1 MSSCS
6 FFTRRRPRRAR
17 RRRRATLFG
26 GHLVEHRQVV
36 EALPELLDA
45 AQLALGVGQ
54 LAGDLLGARLVV
66 PQIRIGGL
74 VLQLL
79 DAAAQPLDIEHPL
92 HRGQGGVECG
102 DIGLTVGIHGS
113 SGYRLGSSVAAAAG
127 SAPFSIGAVTSS
139 AATRQ
144 PLARGRAATESCDM
158 RPYHVAIVGSGPSGY
173 FAAASLLKF
182 ADATDDADVRVD
194 MLEMLPTPW
203 GLVRSGVAPDHPKI
217 KSISA
222 QFEKTAL
229 DPRFRFFGNIVVGDH
244 VQAAELAERYDAV
257 IYAVGA
263 QSDRSLGIPGEDLPG
278 SVAAVDFVGWYNAHP
293 HFEEM
298 APDLSSG
305 RAVVVGNGN
314 VALDVARILV
324 TDPDV
329 LAATDIADHA
339 LQSLHDRGVEEVA
352 DHRAARPA
360 AGPVHH
366 AGAARARRPRGPRRR
381 RRDRRPRRLRRHLR
395 RGPRGRGQDRQEQH
409 QGAAR
414 LRRTRAGGRQA
425 PDRVPVPHLADRD
438 QGRRR
443 VESIVLGRN
452 ELVDDNGRIVAK
464 DTGEREEVPAQ
475 LVVRA
480 VGYRGVPTPGLP
492 FDDAAAPSRTPP
504 AGSTAAATSTSSAG
518 SNAGP
523 PG

>member
-1 MSSCS
+1 
-6 FFTRRRPRRAR
+6 
-17 RRRRATLFG
+17 
-26 GHLVEHRQVV
+26 
-36 EALPELLDA
+36 
-45 AQLALGVGQ
+45 
-54 LAGDLLGARLVV
+54 
-66 PQIRIGGL
+66 
-74 VLQLL
+74 
-79 DAAAQPLDIEHPL
+79 
-92 HRGQGGVECG
+92 
-102 DIGLTVGIHGS
+102 
-113 SGYRLGSSVAAAAG
+113 
-127 SAPFSIGAVTSS
+127 
-139 AATRQ
+139 
-144 PLARGRAATESCDM
+144 M

-182 ADATDDADVRVD
+182 ADATDDADVHVD

-244 VQAAELAERYDAV
+244 VHAAELAERYDAV

-298 APDLSSG
+298 APDLSTG
-305 RAVVVGNGN
+305 RAIVVGNGN

-329 LAATDIADHA
+329 LATTDIADHA
-339 LQSLHDRGVEEVA
+339 LKSLHDRGVEEVLIV
-352 DHRAARPA
+352 
-360 AGPVHH
+360 G
-366 AGAARARRPRGPRRR
+366 
-381 RRDRRPRRLRRHLR
+381 R
-395 RGPRGRGQDRQEQH
+395 RGP
-409 QGAAR
+409 
-414 LRRTRAGGRQA
+414 LQA
-425 PDRVPVPHLADRD
+425 PFTTLELRELGDLEGLGDVDVIVDPADFADISDEDLESAGKTVRNNIKALR
-438 QGRRR
+438 GYAEREPRGAKRRIVFRFRTSPIEIKGDGR

-452 ELVDDNGRIVAK
+452 ELVDDNGRIAAK

-492 FDDAAAPSRTPP
+492 FDDRNGTIPHTDGRIDGSRNEYVVGWIKRGPTGVIGTNKKDSQETVDTVLSDLSGADLTDVGADHSDELVKWLLSRQPKLVTDDHWKLIDDYERSSGQP
-504 AGSTAAATSTSSAG
+504 HGRPRVKLTSVAELLRIG
-518 SNAGP
+518 HG
-523 PG
+523 